1 VTPTAFDMPMTLTG
15 TLLLVLDVPSPSFLL
30 PFSPQ
35 HLTPPE
41 AMTAQALYPLI
52 DISTTPLESPTTFF
66 GVALCAYCVP
76 APSWP

>member
-1 VTPTAFDMPMTLTG
+1 MTLTG

-41 AMTAQALYPLI
+41 PITAQALKPLI
-52 DISTTPLESPTTFF
+52 EISTTPLESPTTFT
-66 GVALCAYCVP
+66 GEAVWAYCVP